1 MRRVVRHSELKDGRQ
16 CPLKHRL
23 RWIDGWT
30 SDHESDP
37 SRLGTAWHAV
47 LQRHYGLIRLQQQKY
62 GYQAWRRTVLE
73 EARLDNVGSF
83 HNEVIGQVWDF
94 FNEVTETLTDEQD
107 ATLRWMYEGYTE
119 RYGLDPDW
127 EVLMVETDLTVPFIE
142 PSGKKSTRFAYQFH
156 ADLVV
161 RDHSLGGR
169 VVVVDHK
176 STGQPLNQH
185 DVDLDD
191 QFGLYCWALGQLGYD
206 VIAPVC
212 SQAKTQQLK
221 RAMTI
226 DERFVRINS
235 FRTGVEQA
243 NIAADAL
250 RTAKRLYSKANLDE
264 PDSAPNPRTCGW
276 MCEFKEVHLMIRK
289 SVRGRDAAPA
299 ALLARGFVQ
308 EEGKQ

>member
-1 MRRVVRHSELKDGRQ
+1 MGRIVVRHSELKDGRQ

-23 RWIDGWT
+23 RWIDGWV
-30 SDHESDP
+30 SDHQSDP
-37 SRLGTAWHAV
+37 SQLGTAWHAV
-47 LQRHYGLIRLQQQKY
+47 LQRHYLMTQIQQQKY
-62 GYQAWRRTVLE
+62 GYQVWRRTVLE
-73 EARLDNVGSF
+73 EVRLDNIGSF
-83 HNEVIGQVWDF
+83 HGEVIGQVWDF

-107 ATLRWMYEGYTE
+107 ATLRWMYEGYLE
-119 RYGLDPDW
+119 RFGLDPDW

-142 PSGKKSTRFAYQFH
+142 PSGRKSARFAYQFH

-191 QFGLYCWALGQLGYD
+191 QFGLYTWALGQLGYD

-212 SQAKTQQLK
+212 SQAKTQRLK

-235 FRTGVEQA
+235 FRTMVEQA

-276 MCEFKEVHLMIRK
+276 SCEFKEVHLMIRK
-289 SVRGRDAAPA
+289 SVRGREAAPA
-299 ALLARGFVQ
+299 ALLARGFTQ
-308 EEGKQ
+308 EER

>member
-1 MRRVVRHSELKDGRQ
+1 MGRIVVRHSELKDGRQ

-23 RWIDGWT
+23 RWIDGWV
-30 SDHESDP
+30 SAHQSDP
-37 SRLGTAWHAV
+37 SQLGTAWHAV
-47 LQRHYGLIRLQQQKY
+47 LQRHYLMIQIQQQKY
-62 GYQAWRRTVLE
+62 GYQAWRSEIRRHSPEAAALIIEVETLGWQEVDTQCHASRGLTE
-73 EARLDNVGSF
+73 E
-83 HNEVIGQVWDF
+83 Q
-94 FNEVTETLTDEQD
+94 TETLN
-107 ATLRWMYEGYTE
+107 WMYEGYTE
-119 RYGLDPDW
+119 LYSLDPDW
-127 EVLMVETDLTVPFIE
+127 EVLMIETDLTVPFIE
-142 PSGKKSTRFAYQFH
+142 PSGRKSARFAYQFH

-191 QFGLYCWALGQLGYD
+191 QFGLYTWALGQLGYD

-212 SQAKTQQLK
+212 SQAKTQRLK

-235 FRTGVEQA
+235 FRTMVEQA

-276 MCEFKEVHLMIRK
+276 SCEFKEVHLMIRK
-289 SVRGRDAAPA
+289 SVRGREAAPA
-299 ALLARGFVQ
+299 ALLARGFTQ
-308 EEGKQ
+308 EER